1 MPQAYAPLGRLAMTG
16 LGTVD
21 AEMPQQADLMAPV
34 TATTTAAASH
44 FDSPPEGGRSARTS
58 DGNHDGNNG
67 SHQRPDA
74 TANSHVLLHIRR
86 ELGIRYT

>member
-44 FDSPPEGGRSARTS
+44 FDSPP
-58 DGNHDGNNG
+58 
-67 SHQRPDA
+67 
-74 TANSHVLLHIRR
+74 LRR
-86 ELGIRYT
+86 KVHSYLRRQP